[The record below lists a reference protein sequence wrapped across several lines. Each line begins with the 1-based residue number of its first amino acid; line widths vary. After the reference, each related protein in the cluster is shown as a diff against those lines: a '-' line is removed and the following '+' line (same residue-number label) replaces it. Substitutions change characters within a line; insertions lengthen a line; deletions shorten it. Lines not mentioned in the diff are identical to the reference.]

1 MKCWGVALFLL
12 LVCPSVW
19 GQANSFSFISTLS
32 SPVASFYQL
41 ETKLNSETTT
51 FPNGAVFN
59 VGAAVQGAN
68 GEIVVDGNG
77 GPILISQ
84 LTMQDG
90 TTLSSEATSRWLVNT
105 MTIHPGGVVS
115 VAQLIANTVTLAN
128 VPGTMQIQQVTFDT
142 VPSGGIGASES
153 IKFEDDHGNMA
164 TLFRDDARNINQG
177 TATWYNFTGSGS
189 ASANRVLYYQK

>member
-19 GQANSFSFISTLS
+19 GQANSFHFVSTLS

-41 ETKLNSETTT
+41 ETKLSNETTT

-59 VGAAVQGAN
+59 VGAAVPGAD

-77 GPILISQ
+77 GPILIRE
-84 LTMQDG
+84 LTMQND
-90 TTLSSEATSRWLVNT
+90 TTLSSASTSRWLVNT

-115 VAQLIANTVTLAN
+115 VGQLIANTVILES
-128 VPGTMQIQQVTFDT
+128 VPGTMQIQQVIFDT
-142 VPSGGIGASES
+142 VPTGGIGASGS
-153 IKFEDDHGNMA
+153 IQVEDEHGTTT
-164 TLFRDDARNINQG
+164 TLFQDDARNINQG
-177 TATWYNFTGSGS
+177 TATWYTFTGSG
-189 ASANRVLYYQK
+189 ANRVLYYKK